1 MDCGADKL
9 DHVKLND
16 AMSLPSNELNNGKL
30 LFRGRRL
37 ASWYERCE
45 TDPNQKAEKALSL
58 MPAYCE
64 RLASAV
70 EGRVIRIGTCILLQ
84 MTINLV
90 GVGMGVVK
98 EAEYV

>member
-1 MDCGADKL
+1 
-9 DHVKLND
+9 
-16 AMSLPSNELNNGKL
+16 
-30 LFRGRRL
+30 
-37 ASWYERCE
+37 
-45 TDPNQKAEKALSL
+45 

-64 RLASAV
+64 RLAPAV

-98 EAEYV
+98 EAEYVWEPIKLLSDLVLCHSHPFLLTLSLGIYGVASVLT